1 MFEIYR
7 KKRQEKKRYFDEQ
20 NKTKLTLDF
29 VYISYRTT
37 CFCALFFLE
46 SRFKILLIPFCV

>member
-46 SRFKILLIPFCV
+46 SRFKILLMPFCV